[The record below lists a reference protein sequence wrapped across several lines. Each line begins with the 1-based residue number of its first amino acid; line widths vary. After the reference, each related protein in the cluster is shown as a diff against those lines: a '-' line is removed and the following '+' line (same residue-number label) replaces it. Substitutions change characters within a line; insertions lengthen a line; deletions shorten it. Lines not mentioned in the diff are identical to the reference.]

1 MIVSNVD
8 SGTLY
13 TINGYA
19 VDSIA
24 MCNLRLSSQ
33 PSAYISA
40 TYNNNLLFT
49 ASAVSG
55 TPMQYFTVPKGT
67 IITTVADTDR
77 EYKRVA
83 ESSLLASSY
92 NTGWVSGKCIS
103 GWLELKSN
111 KAELI
116 TLRDNTISFY
126 TNVCISSVPIQKT
139 ASQYAV
145 LSGISPAYYSS
156 MYAGGLRS
164 DWTAHLQAHYGLPG
178 GLVPT
183 GSQKV
188 NIKYVFPGVS
198 DDPSGYLN
206 SAGVNKYWTSYPTSL
221 RNFSVSTA
229 TTVLASASGDIPPY
243 VTTNINYTTIMP

>member
-19 VDSIA
+19 VDSVA

-77 EYKRVA
+77 EYKRVE
-83 ESSLLASSY
+83 ESSVPLMRNSA
-92 NTGWVSGKCIS
+92 WVSGKCIS
-103 GWLELKSN
+103 SWREIN
-111 KAELI
+111 ANTAEII
-116 TLRDNTISFY
+116 TLRDNTISFRGNSY
-126 TNVCISSVPIQKT
+126 FTS
-139 ASQYAV
+139 V
-145 LSGISPAYYSS
+145 LSPTRETSKNVKLSSFTPAYYSS
-156 MYAGGLRS
+156 MYASGYKS
-164 DWTAHLQAHYGLPG
+164 DWTAYLRAIYASGELR
-178 GLVPT
+178 PT

-188 NIKYVFPGVS
+188 NIKYVFPGIAN
-198 DDPSGYLN
+198 DPSGYLN
-206 SAGVNKYWTSYPTSL
+206 SAGVSKTWSSYPTSL
-221 RNFSVSTA
+221 KNFTVSTA

-243 VTTNINYTTIMP
+243 VDTTMWYTTLIP

>member
-19 VDSIA
+19 VDSVA

-77 EYKRVA
+77 EYKRVE
-83 ESSLLASSY
+83 ESSVPLMRNSA
-92 NTGWVSGKCIS
+92 WVSGKCIS
-103 GWLELKSN
+103 SWREIN
-111 KAELI
+111 ANTAEII
-116 TLRDNTISFY
+116 TLRDNTISFIGNAY
-126 TNVCISSVPIQKT
+126 ITSILATDHKT
-139 ASQYAV
+139 SKNFK
-145 LSGISPAYYSS
+145 LSGFTPAYYSS
-156 MYAGGLRS
+156 MYASGYKA
-164 DWTAHLQAHYGLPG
+164 DWTAHLKVTYASGELR
-178 GLVPT
+178 PT
-183 GSQKV
+183 ASQKV
-188 NIKYVFPGVS
+188 NIKYVFPGITS
-198 DDPSGYLN
+198 EPSGYLN
-206 SAGVNKYWTSYPTSL
+206 SAGVVKYWTGYPKNLT
-221 RNFSVSTA
+221 VSTA
-229 TTVLASASGDIPPY
+229 TTALASASGDIPPH
-243 VTTNINYTTIMP
+243 VDSTIWYTTLIP